1 MILLDTNVLSAVMAV
16 EPPPKVLAWL
26 DAQPAEELHLSTITL
41 AEIGYGLALLAPGK
55 RRRDLEAR
63 FEAFVEAGFA
73 HRVLSF
79 DLEAARQY
87 GSIMGHRREIGR
99 PISALDGQIAA
110 IARAHGLAVATRN
123 VRDFADCGVEV
134 VNPFE
139 YVA

>member
-26 DAQPAEELHLSTITL
+26 DAQPTEALHLSTITL
-41 AEIGYGLALLAPGK
+41 AEIGFGLSLLAPGR

-63 FEAFVEAGFA
+63 FEAFVQEGFA

-79 DLEAARQY
+79 DLEAARHC
-87 GSIMGHRREIGR
+87 GPIMGHRRETGR
-99 PISALDGQIAA
+99 PVSALDGQIAA

-139 YVA
+139 